1 MVSAFGIDHGEF
13 SKLAVRLPKKAGPGV
28 KGKLVRVKST
38 AKLAGYSTA
47 HRLANNVERIQQTV
61 PRLSYG

>member
-1 MVSAFGIDHGEF
+1 MQF